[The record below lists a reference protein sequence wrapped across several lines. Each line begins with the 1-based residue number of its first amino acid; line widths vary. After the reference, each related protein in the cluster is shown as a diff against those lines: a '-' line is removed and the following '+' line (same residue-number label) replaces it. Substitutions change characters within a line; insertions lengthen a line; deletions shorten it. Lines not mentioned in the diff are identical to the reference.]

1 VEEAAVVVVEALRV
15 ITKSE
20 SCRCCDR
27 LSGTYSNLLCSVRQQ
42 ESVLEYAIVTQND
55 RVLKVRAWK

>member
-1 VEEAAVVVVEALRV
+1 VVEALRV